1 MGLVSVRENVCNKY
15 KNVKKSCFLNL
26 KKTKY
31 VFLNTGAG
39 HWKILS
45 VIYQKYAV
53 FDKKTT
59 YNHYSFIPGI
69 RLHVHSP
76 KISFRGGGSG
86 GPDVSLRSRAPLRTT
101 PDLN

>member
-1 MGLVSVRENVCNKY
+1 MFFKSEKNKIRI
-15 KNVKKSCFLNL
+15 LEHW
-26 KKTKY
+26 
-31 VFLNTGAG
+31 AG